1 LAQSEEVNMEYRAKV
16 THEGRQTLAEFPDCP
31 GCQTFVDAGEDIGE
45 AAAEALELWLESHL
59 AHGEVPPMP
68 RARTGRM
75 VRVNAQLAV
84 KLALRWARQESGLSQ
99 AAVAR
104 LAGVSQQMIAKVEH
118 PDYSPGLDVIERVA
132 RALGRA
138 VSIELPHVPKRRRSI
153 PAHASA

>member
-1 LAQSEEVNMEYRAKV
+1 MNMEYRAKI

-31 GCQTFVDAGEDIGE
+31 GCQTFVDPGEDIG
-45 AAAEALELWLESHL
+45 AAAEEALEGWLESHL
-59 AHGEVPPMP
+59 AHGEAPPAP
-68 RARTGRM
+68 KARTGLA

-132 RALGRA
+132 KALGRA
-138 VSIELPHVPKRRRSI
+138 VSIDLPHVPKRRGPT
-153 PAHASA
+153 PAQASA